1 MHLILSLSGKH
12 DKSNCYSQLNHKLHS
27 IFQIFTRQSE
37 MVKLFVL
44 CATYFNLKRIFDCNA
59 ILLNGQM
66 SISTEHLTLVDADDL
81 DLQCHFG
88 QI

>member
-1 MHLILSLSGKH
+1 
-12 DKSNCYSQLNHKLHS
+12 
-27 IFQIFTRQSE
+27 